1 MTERLVIRES
11 TFADVAAIEAIYPL
25 AFPDEDLLPVVKSLL
40 AAPEVAMSMVGEID
54 GSVVGNIIF
63 TSCGVNEVTTGAS
76 LLAPL
81 AVTPSHHGQG
91 IGSALIR
98 AGIECL
104 REKGIGIVLVLGD
117 PAFYG
122 RAGFRT
128 ESRIEP
134 PYPLP
139 AEWASAWQSQELGD
153 SVSMPKGKLCVPR
166 QWHDPALW
174 SE

>member
-1 MTERLVIRES
+1 MRLSVRRS
-11 TFADVAAIEAIYPL
+11 TPADLGAIEAIYPL
-25 AFPDEDLLPVVKSLL
+25 AFPDEDLLPVVRSLL
-40 AAPEVAMSMVGEID
+40 AEPEVAMSMVGEIE
-54 GSVVGNIIF
+54 GSVVSHIIF
-63 TSCGVNEVTTGAS
+63 TDCGVNEATTGAS

-98 AGIECL
+98 AGIEVL
-104 REKGIGIVLVLGD
+104 RERGLGIVLVLGD
-117 PAFYG
+117 PAFYS
-122 RAGFRT
+122 RVGFKT

-139 AEWASAWQSQELGD
+139 ADWASAWQSQELSD
-153 SVSMPKGKLCVPR
+153 SLSIPEGKLCVPE
-166 QWHDPALW
+166 QWRDPALW